1 MDLNFFQNEFNKLL
15 KKDEKI
21 NYIYEPRFNKKEKIW
36 RRHFFYKELKKDFS
50 DEVSSFGF
58 SPFIKESF
66 CNQRKDKNIMKF
78 KKDNFEFGLLN
89 YVQRKNKNYSNKSIN
104 NFFDNDI
111 SKISSNYNNSDRNPF
126 LGKAFFKIKNKKKQI
141 RKRNIIFNRNVKNNI
156 ENYDDSISIS
166 YLKEQDSNLNKSKV
180 IQTIFNKAKNIKSE
194 ILINKNSKTPNSN
207 NDKKI
212 KEKHIRHK
220 SLIITQ
226 NKNFLDSQIQIL
238 DAKHY
243 EFNEKIKLTMFNRY
257 KNLKDKN
264 YKRNIQ
270 LIRPL
275 INNEDTISYILH
287 KPLSNKNIFLNLKS
301 FQLKNKIL
309 KENYSNII
317 KNHFPKSTISNK
329 KKFLENIENDNN
341 SIFKKAFFQ
350 SIKKKNK
357 SK

>member
-141 RKRNIIFNRNVKNNI
+141 RKRNFILTRNIKNNI
-156 ENYDDSISIS
+156 ENYDDSVSIN
-166 YLKEQDSNLNKSKV
+166 YLKEKDNNLNKSKV
-180 IQTIFNKAKNIKSE
+180 IKTIFNNPINIKSQ
-194 ILINKNSKTPNSN
+194 ILLNKNAKTPNSN
-207 NDKKI
+207 NKIKI
-212 KEKHIRHK
+212 KEKFIKHK
-220 SLIITQ
+220 SSIISQ
-226 NKNFLDSQIQIL
+226 NNNFFNSQIQII
-238 DAKHY
+238 DDKHH

-257 KNLKDKN
+257 KKLKDKKF
-264 YKRNIQ
+264 KRNIQ

-275 INNEDTISYILH
+275 IKDEDSIAYILN
-287 KPLSNKNIFLNLKS
+287 KSLNNKNIILNLKS
-301 FQLKNKIL
+301 FQLKHNKF
-309 KENYSNII
+309 KNNFSNII
-317 KNHFPKSTISNK
+317 KIDFPKSTSNK
-329 KKFLENIENDNN
+329 IKFLENIENDNN
-341 SIFKKAFFQ
+341 SIFKKALNQ
-350 SIKKKNK
+350 TIKKKNK